1 MRPLLIIS
9 SLLVFNASANSEDYW
24 ETVFKNTEEARL
36 RASQIHQPLDDAQTS
51 SKFGMRFHPILNVDK
66 LHRGVDFA
74 AEHGVP
80 FKAAGKGIVLYAEE
94 RGDLGLAIAI
104 EHSNGFVTRY
114 GHASKL
120 LVQAGD
126 YVEDQMIIGL
136 VGDTGI
142 ATNSHLH
149 FETIRDGVH
158 VDPSEITTLY
168 NPNDNFTS
176 LDDSINSLLSK
187 EQIETLEQSG
197 YHIPKLGEVNFTDD
211 EPSTIVLEPV
221 DELEVGDESALIAV
235 ASIEHEEPA
244 EVTDIV
250 QTTTQLEIDK
260 QVKQDVN
267 TLPNQEVATPSVE
280 PVVLDKNKS
289 TWAIAQDMVKKT
301 DLTIFQAL
309 LAIYE
314 LNPNSFK
321 YDNIHLRTVDAPALK
336 LPTMEQIAS
345 QNPDSAKDRCYADL
359 EKLKL
364 LSPKPQEIA
373 QQQI

>member
-120 LVQAGD
+120 LVKAGD

-136 VGDTGI
+136 VGDTGG
-142 ATNSHLH
+142 ATDSHLH

-197 YHIPKLGEVNFTDD
+197 YHIPKQQDDNVSDD

-221 DELEVGDESALIAV
+221 DELEVGDESTLIAV

-250 QTTTQLEIDK
+250 QTTTQIEIDT
-260 QVKQDVN
+260 QVNQDVN
-267 TLPNQEVATPSVE
+267 TLPNQEVTKPTVE
-280 PVVLDKNKS
+280 PAVLDKNKS
-289 TWAIAQDMVKKT
+289 TWAIAQDMVQKT